1 MKRIFLFAL
10 IAIMVFV
17 MASTSVYAQQRK
29 APLGFGNI
37 AVKVDYINFTEDELE
52 DLDLDT
58 GLYGGLEWYGQI
70 APSLY
75 LGAEVGYANPDEET
89 TDIVSGPFLG
99 PVAVDIET
107 EITYVPIE
115 LNLKYAIEA
124 APNLVFDFGA
134 GVSMNYAEL
143 EVEVSALG
151 VTEDD
156 SENDWLFGGQ
166 FFADL
171 NYKFGQF
178 FIGVNAKYQITEDFE
193 LDDIDTDTDFSN
205 WRVGGQV
212 GIIF

>member
-1 MKRIFLFAL
+1 MKRILLFAL
-10 IAIMVFV
+10 VVMTVFV
-17 MASTSVYAQQRK
+17 MASTSVYAQQMK
-29 APLGFGNI
+29 APLGLGNI
-37 AVKVDYINFTEDELE
+37 ALKVDYIDFTDSTLE

-58 GLYGGLEWYGQI
+58 SVYGGLEMYGQV
-70 APSLY
+70 APGLY
-75 LGAEVGYANPDEET
+75 LGAEVGYTNPDEET
-89 TDIVSGPFLG
+89 TFTVFDPFLG
-99 PVAVDIET
+99 PVTVELET

-143 EVEVSALG
+143 EVEGSALG
-151 VTEDD
+151 VTVND
-156 SENDWLFGGQ
+156 SEDDWLFGGQ

-178 FIGVNAKYQITEDFE
+178 FIGVNAKYQITEDLE
-193 LDDIDTDTDFSN
+193 INDIDTDVDLSN
-205 WRVGGQV
+205 WRVGGQI

>member
-1 MKRIFLFAL
+1 MKRILLFAL
-10 IAIMVFV
+10 VVMTVFV
-17 MASTSVYAQQRK
+17 MASTSVYAQQMK
-29 APLGFGNI
+29 APLGLGNI
-37 AVKVDYINFTEDELE
+37 ALKVDYIDFTDSTLE

-58 GLYGGLEWYGQI
+58 SVYGGLEMYGQV
-70 APSLY
+70 APGLY
-75 LGAEVGYANPDEET
+75 LGAEVGYTNPDEET
-89 TDIVSGPFLG
+89 TFTVFDPFLG
-99 PVAVDIET
+99 PVTVELET

-143 EVEVSALG
+143 EVEGSALG
-151 VTEDD
+151 VTVND
-156 SENDWLFGGQ
+156 SEDDWLFGGQ

-193 LDDIDTDTDFSN
+193 IDDIDTDTDFSN
-205 WRVGGQV
+205 WRFGGQI

>member
-10 IAIMVFV
+10 VVMTVFV
-17 MASTSVYAQQRK
+17 MASTSVYAQQMK
-29 APLGFGNI
+29 APLGLGNI
-37 AVKVDYINFTEDELE
+37 ALKVDYIDFTDSTLE

-58 GLYGGLEWYGQI
+58 SVYGGLECYGQI
-70 APSLY
+70 APGLY
-75 LGAEVGYANPDEET
+75 LGAEVGYTNPDEET
-89 TDIVSGPFLG
+89 TFVDFDPFLG
-99 PVAVDIET
+99 PIAVDIET

-143 EVEVSALG
+143 EVEGSALG
-151 VTEDD
+151 ITIDD
-156 SENDWLFGGQ
+156 SEDDWLFGGQ

-193 LDDIDTDTDFSN
+193 IDDIDTDTDFSN
-205 WRVGGQV
+205 WRVGGQI